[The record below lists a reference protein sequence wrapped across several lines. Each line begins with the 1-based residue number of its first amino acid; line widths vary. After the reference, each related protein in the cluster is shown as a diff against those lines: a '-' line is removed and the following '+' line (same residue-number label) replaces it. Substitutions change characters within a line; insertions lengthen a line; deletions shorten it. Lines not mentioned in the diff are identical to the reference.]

1 MLPPT
6 PKGLQPPAQCQG
18 IALGAPAVAT
28 IPAAAA
34 AVAARCHG
42 RRAAKVAAAA
52 PGAAAGNLHLR
63 RSGGSQAVRVGGHR
77 SIARQALLQP
87 CRGARRG
94 TAQGACLAAAAPTA
108 GAGSACV
115 SPSSGHRAGWSRRAG
130 EPPRLRR
137 AHPQTQQ
144 RQSSLG
150 VRWGMELVE
159 AALVR
164 EGCAVSARAAALRFP
179 PRAVAAALRV
189 WVWVGRARCAAQAS
203 ADPPAPRGQPLTA
216 SRAAL
221 DVNGQDAP
229 KLGKHPVDLVAG
241 KHHARACHM
250 HVAAGTL
257 RRGVAAGRTPSSG
270 RRAAHAFAAQQALRA
285 QPRRGTAA
293 HACASAPCAFPCTHA
308 CASRSRRAL
317 ARPAAGWSRTRR
329 PASLLPPPRLNSLSA
344 AAVMHTP
351 PPIWGL
357 G

>member
-28 IPAAAA
+28 IPAAAAAA

-63 RSGGSQAVRVGGHR
+63 RSGGSQAVSVGGHR

-137 AHPQTQQ
+137 AHPQTRQ

-179 PRAVAAALRV
+179 P
-189 WVWVGRARCAAQAS
+189 
-203 ADPPAPRGQPLTA
+203 
-216 SRAAL
+216 
-221 DVNGQDAP
+221 
-229 KLGKHPVDLVAG
+229 
-241 KHHARACHM
+241 
-250 HVAAGTL
+250 
-257 RRGVAAGRTPSSG
+257 
-270 RRAAHAFAAQQALRA
+270 
-285 QPRRGTAA
+285 PRRGSCAA
-293 HACASAPCAFPCTHA
+293 RVGVGGACALRRPGQCRPA
-308 CASRSRRAL
+308 CATGPATHCLASR
-317 ARPAAGWSRTRR
+317 P
-329 PASLLPPPRLNSLSA
+329 
-344 AAVMHTP
+344 
-351 PPIWGL
+351 
-357 G
+357 